1 MPKKDFIPKKDFA
14 KGSIT
19 QQSLFYNYFFKYLLN
34 QAMYRSKRSF

>member
-1 MPKKDFIPKKDFA
+1 MPKKNFIPKKDFA

-19 QQSLFYNYFFKYLLN
+19 QQRLFYNYFFKYLLN